1 MTTSRDLGWWYWFM
15 TVGLLGAGL
24 LGWTA
29 GLYLAMLLCAIQIIH
44 VSWLTRNVTSFPMQ
58 VRLAYLGLLL
68 AGLWEPLQW
77 IHWVQLIGTSARV
90 VVGYCFLARVLSLAS
105 WNRRPPLSWE
115 LVARTL
121 FSRQT
126 VIPPCG
132 EVFQRWWLE
141 RVLG

>member
-29 GLYLAMLLCAIQIIH
+29 GLSLAMVLGAVHIIH
-44 VSWLTRNVTSFPMQ
+44 VSWLTQNVTSFPMQ

-115 LVARTL
+115 LVAHTL

>member
-29 GLYLAMLLCAIQIIH
+29 GLYLAMLVCAVHIIH

-58 VRLAYLGLLL
+58 VRFAYLGLLL
-68 AGLWEPLQW
+68 AGLWEPLPW